1 MTTLNQHESER
12 IAALR
17 EQQQQ
22 YYDSIRTLLHSL
34 AEVDAELILQ
44 DGELYLLYDWLNADG
59 TFTQRRQLV
68 GKRVQRIGA
77 AAQATSGC

>member
-22 YYDSIRTLLHSL
+22 YYDSIRTLVNSL
-34 AEVDAELILQ
+34 AAVDVE
-44 DGELYLLYDWLNADG
+44 LYDWMNADG

-68 GKRVQRIGA
+68 GKKVQRIGA
-77 AAQATSGC
+77 ADQATSNC

>member
-1 MTTLNQHESER
+1 MTPTNERER

-17 EQQQQ
+17 ERQQQ

-34 AEVDAELILQ
+34 ADVDVELILQ

>member
-1 MTTLNQHESER
+1 MTPINESDR

-22 YYDSIRTLLHSL
+22 YYDTIRTLVNSL
-34 AEVDAELILQ
+34 TDVDAGLILQ

-68 GKRVQRIGA
+68 GKKVQRIGA